1 MKKYRIEIKPT
12 TENDLIRRY
21 RQIAEDSPQN
31 AVNWYLQVIDA
42 IEKLDILAERCPIA
56 PEDADIQ
63 KGIRHLVIGD
73 YRALYLINNDV
84 VEVLHVRHGRMDRK
98 LYRSDLETPD

>member
-1 MKKYRIEIKPT
+1 MKKYRIEIRPT
-12 TENDLIRRY
+12 AESDITHRY

-31 AVNWYLQVIDA
+31 ALNWYLGIIDA
-42 IEKLDILAERCPIA
+42 VEKLDILAERWPGA

-63 KGIRHLVIGD
+63 KGIRHLVIGSC
-73 YRALYLINNDV
+73 RAMYLISDDV

-98 LYRSDLETPD
+98 L